1 VLQTTHKA
9 RLCGLA
15 AIFACFVILASSLS
29 ACGGDDD
36 GKKSTTPT
44 TVDPVVL
51 RKDSKKLDDLIAF
64 TNTAYQGNTA
74 AGLKA
79 VASTNYDVYA
89 KRTSVD
95 ACLQHIRRNLGYLA
109 GSRFEVVLEP
119 GSVEPADAKTVTAFS
134 YVQGRLYKVKLDVT
148 INFPNGAEPVSV
160 KGFPATFVIA
170 KDGGAWRAD
179 QCVA

>member
-1 VLQTTHKA
+1 
-9 RLCGLA
+9 
-15 AIFACFVILASSLS
+15 LS
-29 ACGGDDD
+29 ACGGDDH

-51 RKDSKKLDDLIAF
+51 RKDSKKLDDLIGF
-64 TNTAYQGNTA
+64 TNTAYQGNTQ
-74 AGLKA
+74 AGLRA

-89 KRTSVD
+89 KRTTVD
-95 ACLQHIRRNLGYLA
+95 ACLEHVRRGLGYLA
-109 GSRFEVVLEP
+109 GSTFDVRLEP

-148 INFPNGAEPVSV
+148 IHIPNNAKPVTV
-160 KGFPATFVIA
+160 TGFPATFVIA
-170 KDGGAWRAD
+170 KDGGAKRAD